1 MKPHDAT
8 LNQVRCYQ
16 SKSTGIGIYFAQ
28 KPERS
33 IVTTTTM
40 TASVIAAMV
49 RRMLQVM
56 PRLTHH
62 NSAQHMMTG
71 AMMSSDSKRL
81 SEEDSV
87 RQV

>member
-1 MKPHDAT
+1 MS
-8 LNQVRCYQ
+8 VEV
-16 SKSTGIGIYFAQ
+16 YFAQ

-56 PRLTHH
+56 PRST
-62 NSAQHMMTG
+62 
-71 AMMSSDSKRL
+71 
-81 SEEDSV
+81 
-87 RQV
+87 